1 MKEDASC
8 GSDREVSV
16 KRGKPVKLAA
26 TKDQVATSSAIENRY
41 GARLAIRKG
50 NRAVVIILAFLTVV
64 AIPPAGLI
72 RGFSGVFGAV
82 CALAIMWVVAAIGIG
97 ANQLVLR
104 NPLRTTTYV
113 FGAYLVK
120 LLTVLVAVAA
130 LRPISQ
136 VDNPTIFL
144 VLVIA
149 ILLTTIGEAA
159 VVSKSNRLIIG
170 RI

>member
-1 MKEDASC
+1 MKEDASRC
-8 GSDREVSV
+8 SDRKLTV
-16 KRGKPVKLAA
+16 KRGKSVKLTAP
-26 TKDQVATSSAIENRY
+26 KDQVATSSRIENRY

-64 AIPPAGLI
+64 TIPPAGLI
-72 RGFSGVFGAV
+72 RGFSGVLGAV

-120 LLTVLVAVAA
+120 LLIVLVAVAA
-130 LRPISQ
+130 LRPLSQ

-149 ILLTTIGEAA
+149 ILLTTVGEAA

-170 RI
+170 KI

>member
-1 MKEDASC
+1 MNEDASLC
-8 GSDREVSV
+8 SDRKLTV
-16 KRGKPVKLAA
+16 KRGNPVKLAGE
-26 TKDQVATSSAIENRY
+26 KDQVATSSTIENRY

-72 RGFSGVFGAV
+72 RGFSGVLGAV
-82 CALAIMWVVAAIGIG
+82 CGLAIMWVVAAIGIG

-120 LLTVLVAVAA
+120 LLIVLVAVAA

-136 VDNPTIFL
+136 VDNPTVFL
-144 VLVIA
+144 VLVSA

-170 RI
+170 KI

>member
-1 MKEDASC
+1 
-8 GSDREVSV
+8 
-16 KRGKPVKLAA
+16 
-26 TKDQVATSSAIENRY
+26 
-41 GARLAIRKG
+41 
-50 NRAVVIILAFLTVV
+50 
-64 AIPPAGLI
+64 
-72 RGFSGVFGAV
+72 
-82 CALAIMWVVAAIGIG
+82 MWVVAAIGIG

-120 LLTVLVAVAA
+120 LLIVLVAVAA

>member
-1 MKEDASC
+1 MNEDASLC
-8 GSDREVSV
+8 SDRKLTV
-16 KRGKPVKLAA
+16 KRGKPVKLAGE
-26 TKDQVATSSAIENRY
+26 KDQVATSSTIENRY

-72 RGFSGVFGAV
+72 RGFSGVLGSV
-82 CALAIMWVVAAIGIG
+82 CGLAIMWVVAAIGIG

-120 LLTVLVAVAA
+120 LLIVLLAVAA
-130 LRPISQ
+130 LRPLSQ
-136 VDNPTIFL
+136 VDNPTVFL

-170 RI
+170 KI

>member
-1 MKEDASC
+1 MKEDASRC
-8 GSDREVSV
+8 SDKKLTV
-16 KRGKPVKLAA
+16 KRGKSVKLTAL
-26 TKDQVATSSAIENRY
+26 KEQIPTSSAIENRY
-41 GARLAIRKG
+41 GARLAIHKG

-72 RGFSGVFGAV
+72 RGFSGVLGAV
-82 CALAIMWVVAAIGIG
+82 CGLVIMWVVAAIGIG

-120 LLTVLVAVAA
+120 LLIVLVAVAA
-130 LRPISQ
+130 LRPLSQ
-136 VDNPTIFL
+136 VDNPTVFL

-170 RI
+170 KI

>member
-1 MKEDASC
+1 MKEDASRC
-8 GSDREVSV
+8 SDRKLTV
-16 KRGKPVKLAA
+16 KRGKSVKLTAP
-26 TKDQVATSSAIENRY
+26 KDQIPTSSAIENRY

-72 RGFSGVFGAV
+72 RGFSGVLGAV
-82 CALAIMWVVAAIGIG
+82 CGLAIMWVVAAIGIG

-120 LLTVLVAVAA
+120 LLIVLVAVAA
-130 LRPISQ
+130 LRPLSQ
-136 VDNPTIFL
+136 VDNPTVFL

-170 RI
+170 KI

>member
-1 MKEDASC
+1 MKEDISRC
-8 GSDREVSV
+8 SDRTLTV
-16 KRGKPVKLAA
+16 KRGKPVKSTAE
-26 TKDQVATSSAIENRY
+26 KDQVATSSTIENRY

-120 LLTVLVAVAA
+120 LLIVLVAVAA
-130 LRPISQ
+130 LRPLSR
-136 VDNPTIFL
+136 VDNPTVFL

-170 RI
+170 KI

>member
-1 MKEDASC
+1 MKEDASRC
-8 GSDREVSV
+8 SDRKLTV
-16 KRGKPVKLAA
+16 KRGNPVKLIGE
-26 TKDQVATSSAIENRY
+26 KDQVATSSAIENRY

-72 RGFSGVFGAV
+72 RGFSGVLGAV
-82 CALAIMWVVAAIGIG
+82 CGLAIMWVVAAIGIG

-120 LLTVLVAVAA
+120 LLIVLVAVAA
-130 LRPISQ
+130 LRPLSQ
-136 VDNPTIFL
+136 VDNPTVFL

-170 RI
+170 KI

>member
-1 MKEDASC
+1 MNEDASC
-8 GSDREVSV
+8 CSDRKLTV
-16 KRGKPVKLAA
+16 KRGKPVKSTAE
-26 TKDQVATSSAIENRY
+26 KDQVATSSTIENRY

-72 RGFSGVFGAV
+72 RGFSGVLGAV
-82 CALAIMWVVAAIGIG
+82 CGLVIMWVVAAIGIG

-120 LLTVLVAVAA
+120 LLIVLVAVAA
-130 LRPISQ
+130 LRPLSQ
-136 VDNPTIFL
+136 VDNPTVFL

-170 RI
+170 KI

>member
-1 MKEDASC
+1 MNVVDVIIIALLILGGVAGFKA
-8 GSDREVSV
+8 GVI
-16 KRGKPVKLAA
+16 KKL
-26 TKDQVATSSAIENRY
+26 TDFI
-41 GARLAIRKG
+41 GMF
-50 NRAVVIILAFLTVV
+50 VVIILAFLTVV

-72 RGFSGVFGAV
+72 RGFSGVLGAV

-120 LLTVLVAVAA
+120 LLIVLVAVAA